1 MNKCSDSN
9 KVSADAVINPYP
21 AILVDKDNFQIGS
34 LMWIDGQPME
44 IVAVEDDEQYGF
56 SVFLKKTDQID
67 NRRKLGAW
75 FTQKDS
81 EG

>member
-1 MNKCSDSN
+1 MNKDSDFD
-9 KVSADAVINPYP
+9 KGSADAVINPYP
-21 AILVDKDNFQIGS
+21 AVLVDKNNFPIGS

-56 SVFLKKTDQID
+56 SVFLKKTDQIE

-75 FTQKDS
+75 FTQRDS
-81 EG
+81 